1 MRERSHIMTAWYV
14 CGLLLLI
21 IGLAAGCGGK
31 SEEPISDEDLLDEP
45 LDGEGT
51 PPQASQTPNAAALPD
66 TVAARVNGEDIT
78 VATLTERLHATL
90 NKQEQTA
97 PDEYVLRQLRDNT
110 LQELIKQRLI
120 AQQAREQ
127 QVTVTDEE
135 FQQFVK
141 QVQEE
146 YNGADIQDI
155 LKEQGQSYPEWEA
168 TQREAL
174 LLEKLVDANME
185 SMTTVA
191 PEEAEQY
198 YERHK
203 DKYDYSA
210 QVRASQILT
219 YDEQT
224 AKQALQEIRNGLPF
238 DEAARKYS
246 ESDDAGNGGD
256 LGFFSRGIMPPEFDD
271 VVFAMNIGDLS
282 EVIHTP
288 YGYQIFTLTGQRDAH
303 TVTFDEAKPQI
314 ERLLKKQKRMFAI
327 DLWMTELENNATIVL
342 NQNRILQVN

>member
-1 MRERSHIMTAWYV
+1 MRQRSQVITWWML

-21 IGLAAGCGGK
+21 IAIMAGCGGK
-31 SEEPISDEDLLDEP
+31 SEEQINDDDLLDEP
-45 LDGEGT
+45 LESDEPT
-51 PPQASQTPNAAALPD
+51 PSTAESPNAVALPD
-66 TVAARVNGEDIT
+66 TVAATVNGEEIT
-78 VATLTERLHATL
+78 VAELTQRLHVAL
-90 NKQEQTA
+90 KQQEQAA
-97 PDEYVLRQLRDNT
+97 PDEYVLRQLRENT

-127 QVTVTDEE
+127 HITVTDEE

-155 LKEQGQSYPEWEA
+155 LKEQGQSYPEWEV
-168 TQREAL
+168 TQRDAL
-174 LLEKLVDANME
+174 LLEKLIDANMQ

-203 DKYDYSA
+203 DKYDYPA

-224 AKQALQEIRNGLPF
+224 AKQALQEIRNGTPF
-238 DEAARKYS
+238 DDVARTYS
-246 ESDDAGNGGD
+246 ESEDASNGGD
-256 LGFFSRGIMPPEFDD
+256 LGFFGQGIMPPEFDE
-271 VVFAMNIGDLS
+271 VVFAMKIGDVS
-282 EVIHTP
+282 EVVHTQ
-288 YGYQIFTLTGQRDAH
+288 YGYQIFMLTDQRDAH
-303 TVTFDEAKPQI
+303 RVTLEEAKPQI
-314 ERLLKKQKRMFAI
+314 ERLLKKQKRMFAM
-327 DLWMTELENNATIVL
+327 DLWMAELENKATIEL
-342 NQNRILQVN
+342 NQHMILQVN